1 MINKVSDLDRLIDVA
16 KRSIGLN
23 EEQSLRLYS
32 AIRQEFR
39 ASLLYVGAGK
49 RERNVVIRSDF
60 DGRNIREL
68 SKKYHLTERQIYNI
82 IR

>member
-1 MINKVSDLDRLIDVA
+1 MADLDLLLDVA
-16 KRSIGLN
+16 KRSLGLN
-23 EEQSLRLYS
+23 EEQSLRLCS

-39 ASLLYVGAGK
+39 ASLLYINAGK
-49 RERNVVIRSDF
+49 HERNAVIRSDF
-60 DGRNIREL
+60 DGRNVREL